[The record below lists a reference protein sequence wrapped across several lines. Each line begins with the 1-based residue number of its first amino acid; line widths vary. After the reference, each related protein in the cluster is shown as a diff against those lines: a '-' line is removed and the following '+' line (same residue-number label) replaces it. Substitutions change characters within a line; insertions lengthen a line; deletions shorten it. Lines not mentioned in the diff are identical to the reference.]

1 MTRRPPLAPAASSHT
16 SIHTTPLLIVSLLII
31 ESEVAGAYMEG
42 IDKSEGFVL
51 RGDFG
56 LSFAWITD
64 LIWVCFDGNTGF
76 RMSQAGPG

>member
-1 MTRRPPLAPAASSHT
+1 
-16 SIHTTPLLIVSLLII
+16 
-31 ESEVAGAYMEG
+31 MEG

-76 RMSQAGPG
+76 RTSQAGPGRAWPMQYGASIFSASQSNLSLSLFCPKFCYLHY